1 MTKIIEQ
8 DEFVGLKVKVMSPDS
23 QPFFNIE
30 QTGDSICIGKQGAAE
45 LIKALQEFL
54 DENN

>member
-8 DEFVGLKVKVMSPDS
+8 ESFDIVLSNYGNDLHIS
-23 QPFFNIE
+23 QGNLDFGEDCI
-30 QTGDSICIGKQGAAE
+30 SIDKQGAAE

-54 DENN
+54 DEN

>member
-8 DEFVGLKVKVMSPDS
+8 QDTENIKIYSGGY
-23 QPFFNIE
+23 FFFIE
-30 QTGDSICIGKQGAAE
+30 QINDAIEIDRKGAAE

>member
-8 DEFVGLKVKVMSPDS
+8 DEFVDLNVKVMSPDS
-23 QPFFNIE
+23 QPFFNIK
-30 QTGDSICIGKQGAAE
+30 QTGDSICIDKQGASE

-54 DENN
+54 DEN